1 MRVRQSLQG
10 HYLYSDQCRIDNRY
24 YQMSPPNNCSA
35 EVLINAKSGQLECE
49 KNWQQCQEL
58 QMLIT
63 IYYQITVT
71 ADMFVLLNFQKC
83 KKSGTTTTICTLIS
97 LSVSQVSVQP
107 KRHQLNV
114 AVIISNAQFVQYT
127 EQK

>member
-49 KNWQQCQEL
+49 KTGNSVKN
-58 QMLIT
+58 
-63 IYYQITVT
+63 Y
-71 ADMFVLLNFQKC
+71 KC
-83 KKSGTTTTICTLIS
+83 LSLFIIRSLSQLTCLFFSTSRSVKKSGTTTTICTLIS